1 MALVIMGAGKFKICE
16 FVEQVGRLETSGRT
30 SMLQY

>member
-16 FVEQVGRLETSGRT
+16 FVGQVGRLETLGST
-30 SMLQY
+30 PMLQF